1 VYEKLS
7 VTDLRAEIQN
17 RGLSCKAEKKAD
29 LVDFLKSHDHE
40 SETPSLKSPST
51 NESGEK
57 PTVSSEEK
65 KKVKE
70 ESFEEVDRG
79 RLHAEQMKE
88 LRKIVLWRKPLT
100 TLLYFVFELRIEVA
114 RLVSSMLAHKITMV
128 GVVMALMM
136 FAVTY
141 YWDGPHQSFVSELER
156 QILWCSYWVGLGIL
170 SSVGLG
176 TGLHTFLLY
185 LGPHI
190 ASVTLAAWSCMS
202 LDFPEPPYPSEI
214 HCPSNLTEEASLA
227 AAATVSVFSILYKV
241 KLEAFMW
248 GAGTA
253 IGELPPY
260 FMARAARMSGQEEE
274 EFEELEEELHSRGI
288 LSSAKRC
295 MHNFVQK
302 VGFFGILLAASI
314 PNPLFDLA
322 GITCGHFLVPF
333 WTFFGATLIG
343 KAVFKM
349 LIQTMFTIVTFSKRE
364 LEFMMHTVRRI
375 PYVGVIIEAPFE
387 EFLEAQKKKY
397 LTPAGE
403 HVTLVG

>member
-185 LGPHI
+185 LVSSSLYPPTYP
-190 ASVTLAAWSCMS
+190 SPPPLTLTPPLLYLVSFS
-202 LDFPEPPYPSEI
+202 LYPPYLPS
-214 HCPSNLTEEASLA
+214 PPFLLPP
-227 AAATVSVFSILYKV
+227 
-241 KLEAFMW
+241 
-248 GAGTA
+248 AGTSHSLCDP
-253 IGELPPY
+253 GSVELY
-260 FMARAARMSGQEEE
+260 VSGLPRTTLPQRNPLSIEPDRGGVISSCSNCECV
-274 EFEELEEELHSRGI
+274 LHSLQSQAGSFHVGCRNSYRRASPI
-288 LSSAKRC
+288 LHGESCS
-295 MHNFVQK
+295 N
-302 VGFFGILLAASI
+302 
-314 PNPLFDLA
+314 
-322 GITCGHFLVPF
+322 
-333 WTFFGATLIG
+333 
-343 KAVFKM
+343 
-349 LIQTMFTIVTFSKRE
+349 
-364 LEFMMHTVRRI
+364 VRTGGG
-375 PYVGVIIEAPFE
+375 GV
-387 EFLEAQKKKY
+387 
-397 LTPAGE
+397 
-403 HVTLVG
+403 